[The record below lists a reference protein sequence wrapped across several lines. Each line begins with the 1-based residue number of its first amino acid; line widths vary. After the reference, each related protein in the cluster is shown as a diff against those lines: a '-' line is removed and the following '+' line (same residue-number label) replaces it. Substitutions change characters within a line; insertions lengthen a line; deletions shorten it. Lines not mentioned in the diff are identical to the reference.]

1 MPDTYYAYGSNIN
14 ELKLSDTR
22 TIMHEQRFM
31 LTNNILDPK
40 VYQVTKVVDLSPSG
54 VVKLSIKQDEI
65 NLKEDNIELRICNYY
80 TDSGDQKVDS
90 IIIPQASKSKSIIN
104 WMYVNDDGELQ
115 NLQFLDD
122 SEKAL
127 HLGKLSYFQHE
138 GKYPDETSV
147 WKLSLI
153 NNENYTSDEVVYYEG
168 LMKVDNIDKST
179 ISIKPGK
186 ANSLIGKK
194 FILSVEDN
202 SGFDH
207 TSIELEVLE

>member
-1 MPDTYYAYGSNIN
+1 MPDTYYAYGSNLN

-90 IIIPQASKSKSIIN
+90 VIIPQASKSKSIIN

-138 GKYPDETSV
+138 GKYLDETSV